1 MLLPHWF
8 KIETDI
14 LTIVFSYDFDK
25 LMRSVRNTLKWNYE
39 DRFELLKEKVSE
51 TSIYRIIL

>member
-25 LMRSVRNTLKWNYE
+25 LMGSIRDTLGWNYE
-39 DRFELLKEKVSE
+39 DLFELLKEKVSE
-51 TSIYRIIL
+51 TPIYRIIL